1 MRKYYIIE
9 LTMVALVVWCIS
21 LNIKLNNTVTEVAIL
36 RDEVRIMGFD
46 ISEVDFR
53 LTKMQKD
60 KEDFNNL
67 DFSEAFKV
75 MYDKYGMHHLFE
87 WRGRVYTTDLKEAR
101 NITITSKE
109 KGASNAR

>member
-1 MRKYYIIE
+1 
-9 LTMVALVVWCIS
+9 
-21 LNIKLNNTVTEVAIL
+21 
-36 RDEVRIMGFD
+36 
-46 ISEVDFR
+46 
-53 LTKMQKD
+53 
-60 KEDFNNL
+60 
-67 DFSEAFKV
+67 V